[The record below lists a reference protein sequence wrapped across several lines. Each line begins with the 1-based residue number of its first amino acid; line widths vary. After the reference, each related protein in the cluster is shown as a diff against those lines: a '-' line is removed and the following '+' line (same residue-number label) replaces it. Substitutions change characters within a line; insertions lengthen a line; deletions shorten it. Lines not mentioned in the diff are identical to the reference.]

1 MYDDADI
8 EIVDI
13 LPIMY
18 TTRDEAARAAATA
31 NVFAGSS
38 CASSS
43 SSCYRLFPMTSAEIA
58 WLVARGGSGGR
69 VFVRQIVGEAPPA
82 DAPAPATTVTAAAAE
97 PPQARKRQ
105 TATSVTVDKLLYG
118 HRTR

>member
-18 TTRDEAARAAATA
+18 TTRDEAARAAVTA
-31 NVFAGSS
+31 NIFAGST
-38 CASSS
+38 
-43 SSCYRLFPMTSAEIA
+43 CYRLFPLTSAEIA
-58 WLVARGGSGGR
+58 WFVARGGSGGR
-69 VFVRQIVGEAPPA
+69 VFVRQIVGEAA
-82 DAPAPATTVTAAAAE
+82 TPAPAATPTVTVAAAE